1 MLTSRVN
8 VLGRNIRYHQ
18 RYCLWN
24 VNKMWKSSTVDTGSG
39 DESTNEKSKVTFK
52 KRKRPFRPR
61 SMLEKQLTKIKKDHR
76 EGSHFL
82 KELESLPK
90 YPEDNVYINNSI
102 EFVYFCGISCIG
114 MFIYLFILVWIKLK
128 FMDLILILLLQ
139 VINLLYKD

>member
-8 VLGRNIRYHQ
+8 VLGRSIRYHQ

-24 VNKMWKSSTVDTGSG
+24 VNKLLNSSRADTGSG
-39 DESTNEKSKVTFK
+39 DESTNEKSKVIFK

-61 SMLEKQLTKIKKDHR
+61 SVLEKQLSKIKKDHR

-90 YPEDNVYINNSI
+90 YPEDNVFINNSI
-102 EFVYFCGISCIG
+102 EFVYFCGISLEC
-114 MFIYLFILVWIKLK
+114 LFIVLVYLVWIKLK